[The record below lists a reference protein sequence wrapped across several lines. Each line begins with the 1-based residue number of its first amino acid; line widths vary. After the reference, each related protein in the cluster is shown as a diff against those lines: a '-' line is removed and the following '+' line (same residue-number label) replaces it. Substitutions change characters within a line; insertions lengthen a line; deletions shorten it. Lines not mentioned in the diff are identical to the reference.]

1 MKSKTTIF
9 CLVYFLAATLF
20 AQEDPVRREIQ
31 KLIRYETN
39 IRYENTPGFI
49 IAMVEKDTTFIFS
62 FGRRAEHDTAPI
74 NENDLFEIGGVTKL
88 YTALLV
94 NHLVGQGKLDLNQS
108 VASFMDISNP
118 ALESC
123 TLLSLLTHTC
133 GLPKYPSNWGE
144 LEKEANNPFAN
155 FTNHELEAFL
165 SAYDKPVKANPD
177 YLYSHLNFVVLQW
190 ILYKVT
196 GLEYEEFLR
205 QVLQPLHLNASTRSS
220 TTVTGYGFDIKIK
233 PPWTAQAY
241 TGSIGIKTS
250 LNDLI
255 RFCQYTLNN
264 KPEFKPLLQRVPIHI
279 GKNEGWVSLGWQV
292 LPVLKNRY
300 VYAHTGR
307 TEGHHSF
314 VGLLPETGTAVI
326 ILSNSAHG
334 TDPLGLSILN
344 MMNKNWKRK

>member
-1 MKSKTTIF
+1 LQSKSIFF
-9 CLVYFLAATLF
+9 CLVNLLAATLF

-62 FGRRAEHDTAPI
+62 FGQRAEHDTTPL
-74 NENDLFEIGGVTKL
+74 NESDLFEIGGVTKL

-94 NHLVGQGKLDLNQS
+94 MHLVDQGKLDLNES
-108 VASFMDISNP
+108 VASFMEIPNP
-118 ALESC
+118 TLDSC
-123 TLLSLLTHTC
+123 TLLSLLTHTS
-133 GLPKYPSNWGE
+133 GLPKYPANWGE
-144 LEKEANNPFAN
+144 FEKEANNPFAH
-155 FTNHELEAFL
+155 FTNKELEAFL
-165 SAYDKPVKANPD
+165 NGYDKPVKAKPD
-177 YLYSHLNFVVLQW
+177 YLYSHLNFVVLQL
-190 ILYKVT
+190 IMYKVT
-196 GLEYEEFLR
+196 GIEYEELLR
-205 QVLQPLHLNASTRSS
+205 QVLQPLRLNASTGST
-220 TTVTGYGFDIKIK
+220 TTVTGYGYDIKIK
-233 PPWTAQAY
+233 PPWTAKAY
-241 TGSIGIKTS
+241 AGSIGIKTS

-255 RFCQYTLNN
+255 RFCKYTLDN
-264 KPEFKPLLQRVPIHI
+264 KTEFKTLLQRIPMHI
-279 GKNEGWVSLGWQV
+279 GKTQGWVSLGWQV

-334 TDPLGLSILN
+334 TGPLGLSILN
-344 MMNKNWKRK
+344 MMNQNWKRK